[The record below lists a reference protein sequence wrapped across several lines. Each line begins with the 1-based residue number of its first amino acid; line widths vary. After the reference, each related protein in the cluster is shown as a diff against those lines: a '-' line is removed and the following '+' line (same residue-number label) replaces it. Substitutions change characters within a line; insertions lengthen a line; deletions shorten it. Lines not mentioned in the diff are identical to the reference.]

1 MSLQCAFSLDLEN
14 QFPNAHFGDADFFVV
29 YSCDSEKIEFRNKI
43 PNPFKDKHSEDTHG
57 DQNKADGIIQ
67 LLKEEGIN
75 VLISRQFGPNI
86 KRINKHFIPVMISA
100 EDPEQVIQI
109 LKKHGHWIE
118 EEWEKATSQYKL
130 FKIKAG
136 VLKLRIEE

>member
-1 MSLQCAFSLDLEN
+1 MSLQCAFSLDTEN

-29 YSCDSEKIEFRNKI
+29 YSCDSEKIEFMKKI
-43 PNPFKDKHSEDTHG
+43 PNPHKDMHSEDNHG
-57 DQNKADGIIQ
+57 DQSKAEAIIQ
-67 LLKEEGIN
+67 LLKNESVN

-86 KRINKHFIPVMISA
+86 RRINQHFIPVMISA
-100 EDPEQVIQI
+100 EDPQEVIQI

-118 EEWEKATSQYKL
+118 EEWQKTTSQYKL

-136 VLKLRIEE
+136 VLKLRIE